1 MTHSRWNR
9 AAGVVLIAVA
19 CWAAQAQQPPAQ
31 PHPAARRPPH
41 GPPAREPPGTAPA
54 GPGATGTTITIVMP
68 DGSTRAQIVLAMPA
82 PANLA
87 ALQGTAGNAARTLD
101 QTLRKDLDKSGI
113 FRLQEADELAV
124 LTLTGDLAHDADQY
138 RSLGAEMLLQNEIK
152 QDGDRLVIEGRL
164 IDLASRQP
172 IVGKRYRGT
181 FDLARRIAHT
191 FADEIILYLTGKR
204 GVALTSIA
212 FSSDRDG
219 EKEIYLMDY
228 DGFDQRRITGH
239 RSISLSPAWSP
250 TGDVLSY
257 VSFFGGEGP
266 AIYLADILSG
276 RKSPVV
282 TSGSL
287 NTSPTFSPDGRRL
300 AFARGLGAN
309 IEIFTC
315 RRDGSELR
323 QLTSSP
329 GIDTNPA
336 WSPNGNEIA
345 FTSSRSGSPQIYV
358 VDAEGTNL
366 RRVTFDGDYND
377 GASLEPGRHP
387 HRLRHALAAEPL
399 RSRPGRPRDSRHA
412 APDRRR
418 RQQRDAGL
426 LSGRT
431 ADRLQLDPRRG
442 RPDLRDGGA
451 LRSACGA
458 AHIRR
463 RESRAGLVR
472 IPSVSAIRGWI
483 HACMC

>member
-1 MTHSRWNR
+1 MIHPRWNR
-9 AAGVVLIAVA
+9 AAAVVLIYAA
-19 CWAAQAQQPPAQ
+19 CWGAEAQQPPTQ
-31 PHPAARRPPH
+31 PAPQPVAPPAAQAAP
-41 GPPAREPPGTAPA
+41 GTPATAPA
-54 GPGATGTTITIVMP
+54 APPASGTTITIVMP

-101 QTLRKDLDKSGI
+101 QTLRTDLDKSGI
-113 FRLQEADELAV
+113 FRLQEGDELAV

-138 RSLGAEMLLQNEIK
+138 RSLGAEMLLQNEIR

-228 DGFDQRRITGH
+228 DGYDQRRITGH

-315 RRDGSELR
+315 RRDGSEMR

-366 RRVTFDGDYND
+366 RRVTFEGDYND
-377 GASLEPGRHP
+377 GASWSPDGTRIAYATRAQQNRFDLALVDLVTLATQRLTDGGGSNETPVFSPDGRRIAFSSTRAGGVQIFVMEARYGAP
-387 HRLRHALAAEPL
+387 AEQL
-399 RSRPGRPRDSRHA
+399 TFEGANR
-412 APDRRR
+412 APDW
-418 RQQRDAGL
+418 
-426 LSGRT
+426 SGY
-431 ADRLQLDPRRG
+431 LP
-442 RPDLRDGGA
+442 
-451 LRSACGA
+451 
-458 AHIRR
+458 
-463 RESRAGLVR
+463 
-472 IPSVSAIRGWI
+472 
-483 HACMC
+483 